1 MSVATTTLQVNF
13 VSESA
18 DNANTFGWHNS
29 VTGLGGV
36 LFADVEREG
45 RNAPLTAGRRSEL
58 HRTLIPLKPLLHP
71 TYPI

>member
-1 MSVATTTLQVNF
+1 
-13 VSESA
+13 
-18 DNANTFGWHNS
+18 
-29 VTGLGGV
+29 V